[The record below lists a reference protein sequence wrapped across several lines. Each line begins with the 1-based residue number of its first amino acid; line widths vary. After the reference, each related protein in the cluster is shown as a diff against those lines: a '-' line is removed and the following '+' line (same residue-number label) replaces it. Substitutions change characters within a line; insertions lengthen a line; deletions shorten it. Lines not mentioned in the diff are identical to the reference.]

1 MADVSINLND
11 LDELKRLTESSSR
24 VQIVAAQPKT
34 LSHLPQRPAVDL
46 AFVNLNYRVKEG
58 RSHSKLISTIIFI
71 YIVLVLL
78 KKKISH
84 STHEST
90 HMRD

>member
-11 LDELKRLTESSSR
+11 LDDMKRLTESSSK

-58 RSHSKLISTIIFI
+58 RSHSECNFFNMNLNSCITVELTCSLFCVIIF
-71 YIVLVLL
+71 
-78 KKKISH
+78 KS
-84 STHEST
+84 
-90 HMRD
+90 